1 MKTEQGYTTLDN
13 VIREILLN
21 ERRTTLHKYIWY
33 LSYAIKSFRQ
43 FMIDE
48 SREVKTTLLI
58 MDNKKSVKF
67 PNDLIQWTKIG
78 LIFKDRVKLFIPD
91 ETIALHFEKEGGVY
105 QPNDPWVSRDALN
118 LPFSNFY
125 DDVRGRINLPLKGK
139 AYNSIGYYRFN
150 KACREIQ
157 FDAAVDKCSVY
168 VEYIANVC
176 GPCNKT
182 YVPIVAMDMIQ
193 EAIQYYDRKFR
204 FGEHDKRTIDQR
216 LTWEASVMNYKGRVS
231 DLSEQGLRDIIMR
244 NTHQFFKI

>member
-13 VIREILLN
+13 LIREILLN

-43 FMIDE
+43 FMIDD
-48 SREVKTTLLI
+48 SREVKTTLLV

-67 PNDLIQWTKIG
+67 PNDLISWNKIG

-91 ETIALHFEKEGGVY
+91 ETIALYHEKEAGVY
-105 QPNDPWVSRDALN
+105 QPNEPWISRDALD
-118 LPFSNFY
+118 LPFYNYY
-125 DDVRGRINLPLKGK
+125 DSARGRTILNLKGK

-150 KACREIQ
+150 EACREIQ
-157 FDAAVDKCSVY
+157 FSADVDKCSVY
-168 VEYIANVC
+168 VEYLANCC

-182 YVPIVAMDMIQ
+182 YVPIVAMDMLQ
-193 EAIQYYDRKFR
+193 EAIQYYDMKFR

-216 LTWEASVMNYKGRVS
+216 LTWEASRMSYKGRVS